1 VQQRA
6 LPAYR
11 AAFFDMLASRC
22 SGGMSLFAG
31 LPRSSESIPAGRLQA
46 GGYVQARNIHLLGGP
61 LYLCYQAGL
70 IEWLQGWDPK
80 VLILEANPRYLATPL
95 AIRWMHGRGRKVL
108 GWGLGAPPLAGP
120 LAGFRQA
127 RRTQFLRRFDALIA
141 YSRRGA
147 GEYAALGLP
156 PEKIFLAPNAVA
168 PRPDIPPPVRP
179 LKKDRL
185 SLLFV
190 GRLQAR
196 KRVDTLLQACAALA
210 GPKPELVI
218 AGDGPERENLQRL
231 AAQVYPQ
238 AQFVGPRFGD
248 ALKPYFEQ
256 ADLFVLPGT
265 GGLAVQ
271 EAMAHGLP
279 IIVARGDG
287 TQDDL
292 VRPGNG
298 WQVGPEDWEALAKAL
313 GPALSD
319 VYRLREMGKESFRI
333 VSEEINLEK
342 MVEAFIAALNGLG

>member
-1 VQQRA
+1 
-6 LPAYR
+6 
-11 AAFFDMLASRC
+11 M
-22 SGGMSLFAG
+22 
-31 LPRSSESIPAGRLQA
+31 
-46 GGYVQARNIHLLGGP
+46 
-61 LYLCYQAGL
+61 
-70 IEWLQGWDPK
+70 
-80 VLILEANPRYLATPL
+80 LILEANPRYLAASL

-108 GWGLGAPPLAGP
+108 GWGLGAPPLTGP
-120 LAGFRQA
+120 LAGFRRA
-127 RRTQFLRRFDALIA
+127 RRTQFLRQFDALIA

-147 GEYAALGLP
+147 GEYAALGPP

-168 PRPDIPPPVRP
+168 SGPEALPARPP
-179 LKKDRL
+179 KKDRL

-196 KRVDTLLQACAALA
+196 KRVDTLLRACAALA

-218 AGDGPERENLQRL
+218 AGDGPERESLKRL

-238 AQFVGPRFGD
+238 AQFVGPQFGE
-248 ALKPYFEQ
+248 ALKPHFEQ

-298 WQVGPEDWEALAKAL
+298 WQVGPEDGQALTKTLQA
-313 GPALSD
+313 ALSD
-319 VYRLREMGKESFRI
+319 VGRLREMGKESFRI
-333 VSEEINLEK
+333 VSEEINLGR
-342 MVEAFIAALNGLG
+342 MVEAFIAALNGLR